1 MRSFIVRV
9 VLFKPEYKRVDLEFQ
24 IAQFAD
30 PNLRRFNLIALD
42 FRCHGLSIGRVPETY
57 READAAEDVF
67 RFMVRSFVFFLGIFE
82 LIFVYLESFHLPFVE
97 YIYKIGSTQS
107 PTMSH
112 LRRVI

>member
-9 VLFKPEYKRVDLEFQ
+9 VLFEPEYKRVDLEFQ

-67 RFMVRSFVFFLGIFE
+67 RFMVRPFFFLGIFQ
-82 LIFVYLESFHLPFVE
+82 LIFVYLVSLHLPFGKN
-97 YIYKIGSTQS
+97 I
-107 PTMSH
+107 
-112 LRRVI
+112 